1 MLFELYKDL
10 ESLIDFSHLKEVVF
24 TREET
29 ILFSNQDTNKR
40 KEELEKEILTCR
52 SNYQKED
59 LQRRLSMLETGLC
72 TIYVGG
78 YTEVEI
84 KEKIMRLEDA
94 LCSLEVSF
102 YGVNIGSGVTLY
114 QIKNENKNLLLSE
127 ILDIPLKQIIL
138 NNGISSLE
146 LEKRLKQN
154 EIYNFT
160 IEKWEDMN
168 LTKVLDATKVCT
180 ISLQNAFSIALM
192 LLNLS
197 FLVINVDEK
206 TDKNKEL

>member
-1 MLFELYKDL
+1 
-10 ESLIDFSHLKEVVF
+10 
-24 TREET
+24 
-29 ILFSNQDTNKR
+29 
-40 KEELEKEILTCR
+40 
-52 SNYQKED
+52 
-59 LQRRLSMLETGLC
+59 
-72 TIYVGG
+72 
-78 YTEVEI
+78 
-84 KEKIMRLEDA
+84 MRLEDA

-114 QIKNENKNLLLSE
+114 QIKKENKNLLLSE

-146 LEKRLKQN
+146 LEKHLEKN

-168 LTKVLDATKVCT
+168 LTNVLDATKVCT
-180 ISLQNAFSIALM
+180 TSLQNAFSIALM

-206 TDKNKEL
+206 NERDEF